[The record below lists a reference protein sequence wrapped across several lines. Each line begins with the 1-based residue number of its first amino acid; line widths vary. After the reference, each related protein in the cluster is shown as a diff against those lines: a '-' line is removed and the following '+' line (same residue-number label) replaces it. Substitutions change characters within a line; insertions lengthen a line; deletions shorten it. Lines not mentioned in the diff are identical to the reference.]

1 MRQRGRGHGVAASP
15 CAVLAIACALAG
27 CSPALDW
34 RESRPEGSGA
44 TLLFPCRP
52 ARHDREV
59 RLGAASLRLQLHS
72 CNAAGMTFSLAVA
85 DGAEPAQVTELLAAL
100 RAQALANL
108 GSTVASERPLPAIV
122 GATPNPRSA
131 LLRIAG
137 QRPDGRRVVADAAF
151 FVKGLRLYQATVLGE
166 ADPVGN
172 ETLETFF
179 ASIRLP

>member
-1 MRQRGRGHGVAASP
+1 MRQRGGRHGVAASP
-15 CAVLAIACALAG
+15 WAVLAIACALGA

-52 ARHDREV
+52 ARQDRDV
-59 RLGAASLRLQLHS
+59 RVGTATLRLQLHS
-72 CNAAGMTFSLAVA
+72 CNAGDMTFSLAVA
-85 DGAEPAQVTELLAAL
+85 DGAEPAQVTQLLAAL

-108 GSTVASERPLPAIV
+108 GNSAASERPLPAIS
-122 GATPNPRSA
+122 GATPNPQSA

-151 FVKGLRLYQATVLGE
+151 FVKGLRLYQAMVLGE
-166 ADPVGN
+166 GDPDRS

-179 ASIRLP
+179 ASIRFP